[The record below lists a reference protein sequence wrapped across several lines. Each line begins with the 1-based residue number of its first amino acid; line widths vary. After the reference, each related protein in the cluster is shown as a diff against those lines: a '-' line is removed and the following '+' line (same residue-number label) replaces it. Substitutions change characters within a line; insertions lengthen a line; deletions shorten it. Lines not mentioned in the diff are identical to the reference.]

1 MQSGTGRGIKTLKFQ
16 MKEIGVVI
24 LSAPKMKNSRL
35 FLSRFLHC
43 IVWSVAGLSFAS
55 AAESVSNLRSAA
67 QQSTTPQQA
76 LDRLMEGNARFAA
89 GHASSRDLAAEVKQ
103 TAAGQYPVA
112 SIVTCLDSRTSAEY
126 LFDLGLGEAFCARV
140 AGNFV
145 NEDILG
151 SLEFAHK
158 AAGAK
163 LIVVLG
169 HSACGAVKGACDDVK
184 LGNLTATLAKI
195 RPAVAAVKDDGTPRN
210 SKNAAF
216 VEKVAEA
223 NVRLT
228 VQQIRERS
236 PVLKEMLDAG
246 QIGIVGG
253 MYDLAT
259 GKVTLYPDTVTNVKV
274 AAK

>member
-1 MQSGTGRGIKTLKFQ
+1 MQITHSLRSLLILA
-16 MKEIGVVI
+16 
-24 LSAPKMKNSRL
+24 LSATA
-35 FLSRFLHC
+35 
-43 IVWSVAGLSFAS
+43 WAAS
-55 AAESVSNLRSAA
+55 TPDTARQSA

-76 LDRLMEGNARFAA
+76 LDRLVEGNKRFALGEPQA
-89 GHASSRDLAAEVKQ
+89 RDLVTQVKV
-103 TAAGQYPVA
+103 TAQGQYPTA
-112 SIVTCLDSRTSAEY
+112 SIVTCLDSRTSSEY

-169 HSACGAVKGACDDVK
+169 HSSCGAVKGACDDVK

-195 RPAVAAVKDDGTPRN
+195 KPAVAAVPDSGDRS
-210 SKNAAF
+210 SKNSAF
-216 VEKVAEA
+216 VEKVAAA
-223 NVRLT
+223 NVRGA
-228 VQQIRERS
+228 VAQIRERS

-246 QIGIVGG
+246 QIGLVGA
-253 MYDLAT
+253 MYNLAT
-259 GKVTLYPDTVTNVKV
+259 GKVTFYPDTAVNVK
-274 AAK
+274 APAM

>member
-1 MQSGTGRGIKTLKFQ
+1 MLGP
-16 MKEIGVVI
+16 GVATVARAVDP
-24 LSAPKMKNSRL
+24 APSPL
-35 FLSRFLHC
+35 
-43 IVWSVAGLSFAS
+43 A
-55 AAESVSNLRSAA
+55 AA
-67 QQSTTPQQA
+67 QKATSPQQA
-76 LDRLMEGNARFAA
+76 LERLVAGNGRFAS
-89 GHASSRDLAAEVKQ
+89 GVGVQRNLTAEVRE
-103 TAAGQYPVA
+103 TAPGQYPVA
-112 SIVTCLDSRTSAEY
+112 SIVTCLDSRTAPEFI
-126 LFDLGLGEAFCARV
+126 FDLGIGEAFVARV

-158 AAGAK
+158 AAGSK

-195 RPAVAAVKDDGTPRN
+195 RPAVAAVADDGTPRN

-216 VEKVAEA
+216 VEKVAAA

-236 PVLKEMLDAG
+236 PVLREMLDSG
-246 QIGIVGG
+246 QIGLIGG
-253 MYDLAT
+253 MYDLT
-259 GKVTLYPDTVTNVKV
+259 SGRVLLYADTAVNVKLP

>member
-1 MQSGTGRGIKTLKFQ
+1 
-16 MKEIGVVI
+16 
-24 LSAPKMKNSRL
+24 MKNQSSPLQNRL
-35 FLSRFLHC
+35 AFILAAACALG
-43 IVWSVAGLSFAS
+43 SVQLARAAS
-55 AAESVSNLRSAA
+55 AAPSPLAAA
-67 QQSTTPQQA
+67 QKATTPQQA
-76 LDRLMEGNARFAA
+76 LDRLVAGNARF
-89 GHASSRDLAAEVKQ
+89 SSGVGMQRNLAAEVRE
-103 TAAGQYPVA
+103 TSAGQFPIA
-112 SIVTCLDSRTSAEY
+112 SIVTCLDSRTAPEH
-126 LFDLGLGEAFCARV
+126 LFDLGIGEAFVARV

-158 AAGAK
+158 AAGSK
-163 LIVVLG
+163 LIVVVG

-210 SKNAAF
+210 SKNDAF
-216 VEKVAEA
+216 VEKVAAA

-236 PVLKEMLDAG
+236 PVLREMLDAG
-246 QIGIVGG
+246 QIGLIGG
-253 MYDLAT
+253 MYNLST
-259 GKVTLYPDTVTNVKV
+259 GRVQLYADTAVNVKLP